1 MSTFRF
7 SKKKQNSGK
16 EYNMHAKKVQLTAVI
31 TISKIYSL
39 LSNNL
44 KH

>member
-7 SKKKQNSGK
+7 SEKKQSSGK

-31 TISKIYSL
+31 TISKIYSP
-39 LSNNL
+39 LSNSL

>member
-1 MSTFRF
+1 MSTFRL
-7 SKKKQNSGK
+7 SEKKQSSGK

-31 TISKIYSL
+31 TISKIYSP
-39 LSNNL
+39 LSNSL